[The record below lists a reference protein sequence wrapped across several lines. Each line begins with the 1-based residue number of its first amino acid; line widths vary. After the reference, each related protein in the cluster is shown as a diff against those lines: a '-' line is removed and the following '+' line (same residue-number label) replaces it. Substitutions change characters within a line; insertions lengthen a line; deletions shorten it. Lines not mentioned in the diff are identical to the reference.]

1 MSKTIKSKTVN
12 WILTVLADSL
22 SFWGVFSFCIMLYN
36 TGLFGYARSVFDVS
50 LIEVFLAYLLFIYV
64 LYNNG
69 AYRKKRDFAGI
80 RRLKGVIKGVLQAVV
95 IYIVLAYTVKYQIPR
110 IISVTFILTIPVVV
124 IFSRILV
131 QLIEAKLFH
140 HLNQEN
146 VLVYGAGKVGRA
158 FVSAV
163 DKLISAPLNIVG
175 FVDDRV
181 PAGEFSGNPIPIL
194 GGLEDVESIIHQYEI
209 DHIIVAI
216 REPKPEI
223 NFSLKDITD
232 RHHIAM
238 SFHPTQK
245 LFEKN
250 PYKLQDIAGL
260 PLLSTTRQIIDSTP
274 FYDLFKRVFDFFTA
288 LVGFIIALPLW
299 IVISVCIKLDD
310 WGPVLF
316 KQSRIGLNGKPFNIY
331 KFRTMKPDTEKYA
344 HCPTDRNDIRLTTI
358 GRLLRKLSLDEIP
371 QLINVLKGEM
381 SLVGPRPEMPFIVD
395 TYELYER
402 KRLSVIP
409 GITGLWQVSPA
420 RNAEIHDNPEYD
432 LLYIEHRDL
441 SLDVLILILTI
452 VFVFRS
458 FTH

>member
-1 MSKTIKSKTVN
+1 MSKAIKSKTVN
-12 WILTVLADSL
+12 WILTIFADSL
-22 SFWGVFSFCIMLYN
+22 SFWGVFSFCIVLYN
-36 TGLFGYARSVFDVS
+36 TGLFGYARSVFDVT
-50 LIEVFLAYLLFIYV
+50 LMEVFLAYLLFIYV

-80 RRLKGVIKGVLQAVV
+80 RRLKSVIKGILQVVV

-140 HLNQEN
+140 LLNQEN

-163 DKLISAPLNIVG
+163 EKLTSAPLNIVG

-181 PAGEFSGNPIPIL
+181 PAGKFSGNPKPIL
-194 GGLEDVESIIHQYEI
+194 GGLDDVESIIHQYGI

-216 REPKPEI
+216 KEPKPEI
-223 NFSLKDITD
+223 NLSLKDITD

-250 PYKLQDIAGL
+250 PYKLKDISGL
-260 PLLSTTRQIIDSTP
+260 PLLSTMQQTIDQKP
-274 FYDLFKRVFDFFTA
+274 FYDLLKRIFDFFTA
-288 LVGFIIALPLW
+288 LAGFIIVLPLW
-299 IVISVCIKLDD
+299 LLIGICIKINDK
-310 WGPVLF
+310 GPVLF
-316 KQSRIGLNGKPFNIY
+316 KQTRIGLNGKPFNIY
-331 KFRTMKPDTEKYA
+331 KFRTMKADAEKYA
-344 HCPTDRNDIRLTTI
+344 HCPTDRNDARVTTI

-395 TYELYER
+395 TYESYEK

-441 SLDVLILILTI
+441 SLDILILILTI

>member
-1 MSKTIKSKTVN
+1 MSKTIKSKTIN
-12 WILTVLADSL
+12 WILTIIADSL
-22 SFWGVFSFCIMLYN
+22 SFWGVFFFCIMLYN
-36 TGLFGYARSVFDVS
+36 TGLFGLARSVFDVT
-50 LIEVFLAYLLFIYV
+50 LLEVFLAYLLFIYV

-80 RRLKGVIKGVLQAVV
+80 QRLKSVIKGVLQAVV
-95 IYIVLAYTVKYQIPR
+95 IYIVLAYTIKYQIPR
-110 IISVTFILTIPVVV
+110 IISVTFIITIPIVV

-158 FVSAV
+158 FVAAV
-163 DKLISAPLNIVG
+163 DKLTSAPLNIVG

-181 PAGEFSGNPIPIL
+181 PAGDSVGNPKPIL
-194 GGLEDVESIIHQYEI
+194 GGLSEVESIIHEHNI

-216 REPKPEI
+216 KEPKKEI
-223 NFSLKDITD
+223 NLSLKEITE

-245 LFEKN
+245 LFEN
-250 PYKLQDIAGL
+250 DPYKLKDIAGL
-260 PLLSTTRQIIDSTP
+260 PLLSTTQQQIDSKP
-274 FYDLFKRVFDFFTA
+274 FYDLFKRMIDFSIAFIGISITFPLWLIIGLVIKINSSGPIFFT
-288 LVGFIIALPLW
+288 
-299 IVISVCIKLDD
+299 
-310 WGPVLF
+310 
-316 KQSRIGLNGKPFNIY
+316 QSRIGLNGKPFKIF
-331 KFRTMKPDTEKYA
+331 KFRTMKTDSNRYA
-344 HCPTDRNDIRLTTI
+344 PCPTDKDDIRVTSF
-358 GRLLRKLSLDEIP
+358 GRWLRKLSLDEIP
-371 QLINVLKGEM
+371 QLINVLRGEM

-395 TYELYER
+395 TYESYEK

-441 SLDVLILILTI
+441 SLDILILILTI

>member
-1 MSKTIKSKTVN
+1 MSKAIKSKTVN

-260 PLLSTTRQIIDSTP
+260 PLLSTTRQIIDSKP

-299 IVISVCIKLDD
+299 IVISVCIKLND

-381 SLVGPRPEMPFIVD
+381 SLVGPRPEMAFIVD

>member
-1 MSKTIKSKTVN
+1 MSKAIKSKTVN

-36 TGLFGYARSVFDVS
+36 TGLFGYSRSVFDVS

-163 DKLISAPLNIVG
+163 EKLTSAPLNIVG

-181 PAGEFSGNPIPIL
+181 PAGKFSGSPKPIL

-216 REPKPEI
+216 KEPKSEI
-223 NFSLKDITD
+223 NLSLKDITD
-232 RHHIAM
+232 RHHIAL

-260 PLLSTTRQIIDSTP
+260 PLLSTTRQTIDSKP

-288 LVGFIIALPLW
+288 LAAFILVLPLW
-299 IVISVCIKLDD
+299 IVISACIKLND

-316 KQSRIGLNGKPFNIY
+316 KQTRIGLNGKPFNIY
-331 KFRTMKPDTEKYA
+331 KFRTMKPDAEKYA
-344 HCPTDRNDIRLTTI
+344 RCPTDRNDSRVTTI

>member
-1 MSKTIKSKTVN
+1 MSKIIKSKTVN

-50 LIEVFLAYLLFIYV
+50 IIEVFLAYLLFIYV

-80 RRLKGVIKGVLQAVV
+80 QRLKSVIKGVLQAVV
-95 IYIVLAYTVKYQIPR
+95 IYIVLAYTIKYQIPR
-110 IISVTFILTIPVVV
+110 IISVTFIFTIPITV

-146 VLVYGAGKVGRA
+146 VLVYGAGIVGKA

-163 DKLISAPLNIVG
+163 EKLSTAPLNVVG

-194 GGLEDVESIIHQYEI
+194 GGLEDVESIIQKYKI

-216 REPKPEI
+216 KEPKAEI
-223 NFSLKDITD
+223 NLSLKDISN
-232 RHHIAM
+232 RHHLAM

-245 LFEKN
+245 LFESD
-250 PYKLQDIAGL
+250 PYKLKDVAGL
-260 PLLSTTRQIIDSTP
+260 PLLSTTQQKIDPKP
-274 FYDLFKRVFDFFTA
+274 FYDLFKRIIDFSIA
-288 LVGFIIALPLW
+288 FIGISITLPLW
-299 IVISVCIKLDD
+299 LFIGLIIKINSS
-310 WGPVLF
+310 GPVF
-316 KQSRIGLNGKPFNIY
+316 FTQSRIGLNGKPFKIF
-331 KFRTMKPDTEKYA
+331 KFRTMKTDSKKYA
-344 HCPTDRNDIRLTTI
+344 HCPTDKDDIRITSF
-358 GRLLRKLSLDEIP
+358 GHWLRKLSLDEIP
-371 QLINVLKGEM
+371 QLINVLRGEM

-395 TYELYER
+395 TYESYEK
-402 KRLSVIP
+402 KRLSVMP

-441 SLDVLILILTI
+441 SLDILILILTI

>member
-1 MSKTIKSKTVN
+1 MSKAIKSKTVN

-22 SFWGVFSFCIMLYN
+22 AFWGVFSFCIMLYN
-36 TGLFGYARSVFDVS
+36 TGLFGYTRSVFDVS

-163 DKLISAPLNIVG
+163 GKLTSAPLNIVG

-181 PAGEFSGNPIPIL
+181 PAGEFSGNPKPIL

-260 PLLSTTRQIIDSTP
+260 PLLSTTRQIIDSKP

>member
-1 MSKTIKSKTVN
+1 MSKSIKSKTVN
-12 WILTVLADSL
+12 WILTILADSL
-22 SFWGVFSFCIMLYN
+22 SFWGAFFISMMFYN
-36 TGLFGYARSVFDVS
+36 TGFFGYTRSIFDVS
-50 LIEVFLAYLLFIYV
+50 LMEVFLAYLLFIYV

-95 IYIVLAYTVKYQIPR
+95 IYIVLAYTIKYQIPR
-110 IISVTFILTIPVVV
+110 IISITFILTIPLVV
-124 IFSRILV
+124 IFSRIFV

-146 VLVYGAGKVGRA
+146 ALVYGAGKVGKA
-158 FVSAV
+158 FVAAV
-163 DKLISAPLNIVG
+163 SKLSNAPLNIVG
-175 FVDDRV
+175 FVDDRILSGER
-181 PAGEFSGNPIPIL
+181 AGHLLPIF
-194 GGLEDVESIIHQYEI
+194 GGLDEVEAIIHQHQI

-216 REPKPEI
+216 REPSPTI
-223 NFSLKDITD
+223 NLALKEITD

-245 LFEKN
+245 LFENN
-250 PYKLQDIAGL
+250 PYKLKDIAGL
-260 PLLSTTRQIIDSTP
+260 PLLSTTRLMIDPKP
-274 FYDLFKRVFDFFTA
+274 FYNLFKRVFDFFTSLIGLL
-288 LVGFIIALPLW
+288 LVSPLW
-299 IVISVCIKLDD
+299 VIISLAIKLKDA
-310 WGPVLF
+310 GPVLF
-316 KQSRIGLNGKPFNIY
+316 KQTRIGLNGEPFNIY
-331 KFRTMKPDTEKYA
+331 KFRTMKVDSDKYA
-344 HCPTDRNDIRLTTI
+344 HCPTDALDPRITKI
-358 GRLLRKLSLDEIP
+358 GRWLRKLSLDEIP
-371 QLINVLKGEM
+371 QLINVLRGEM

-441 SLDVLILILTI
+441 SLDILILILTI

-458 FTH
+458 ITH

>member
-1 MSKTIKSKTVN
+1 MSKTIKSKTIN
-12 WILTVLADSL
+12 WILTILADSL
-22 SFWGVFSFCIMLYN
+22 SFWGVFFFCIMLYN
-36 TGLFGYARSVFDVS
+36 TGLFGLARSVFDVT
-50 LIEVFLAYLLFIYV
+50 LLEVFLAYLLFIYV

-80 RRLKGVIKGVLQAVV
+80 QRLKSVIKGVLQAVV
-95 IYIVLAYTVKYQIPR
+95 IYIVLAYTIKYQIPR
-110 IISVTFILTIPVVV
+110 IISVTFIITIPIVV

-158 FVSAV
+158 FVAAV
-163 DKLISAPLNIVG
+163 DKLTSAPLNIVG

-181 PAGEFSGNPIPIL
+181 PAGDPVGNPKPIL
-194 GGLEDVESIIHQYEI
+194 GGLSEVGSIIHEHNI

-216 REPKPEI
+216 KEPKKEI
-223 NFSLKDITD
+223 NLSLKDITE

-245 LFEKN
+245 LFEN
-250 PYKLQDIAGL
+250 DPYKLKDIAGL
-260 PLLSTTRQIIDSTP
+260 PLLSTTQQQIDSKP
-274 FYDLFKRVFDFFTA
+274 FYDLFKRMIDFSIAFIGISITLPLRLIIGLVIKINSNGPIFFT
-288 LVGFIIALPLW
+288 
-299 IVISVCIKLDD
+299 
-310 WGPVLF
+310 
-316 KQSRIGLNGKPFNIY
+316 QSRIGLNGKPFKIF
-331 KFRTMKPDTEKYA
+331 KFRTMKTDSKRYA
-344 HCPTDRNDIRLTTI
+344 PCPTDKDDIRITSF
-358 GRLLRKLSLDEIP
+358 GRWLRKLSLDEIP
-371 QLINVLKGEM
+371 QLINVLRGEM

-395 TYELYER
+395 TYESYEK

-441 SLDVLILILTI
+441 SLDILILILTI

>member
-1 MSKTIKSKTVN
+1 MSKIKKSKTIN
-12 WILTVLADSL
+12 WIFTILADSL
-22 SFWGVFSFCIMLYN
+22 SFWSVFLFCIMLYN
-36 TGLFGYARSVFDVS
+36 TGVFGYARTIFDVS

-80 RRLKGVIKGVLQAVV
+80 QRLKSVIKGVLQAVV
-95 IYIVLAYTVKYQIPR
+95 IYIVLAYTIKYQIPR
-110 IISVTFILTIPVVV
+110 IISVTFIITIPVIV
-124 IFSRILV
+124 ILLRILV
-131 QLIEAKLFH
+131 QLIESKLFH

-146 VLVYGAGKVGRA
+146 VLVYGAGTVGTA

-163 DKLISAPLNIVG
+163 EKLTTASLNIVG

-181 PAGEFSGNPIPIL
+181 PVGEFAENKIPIL
-194 GGLEDVESIIHQYEI
+194 GGLKDVETIIQKYKI

-216 REPKPEI
+216 KEPKLEI
-223 NFSLKDITD
+223 NLSLEDISN

-245 LFEKN
+245 LFESN
-250 PYKLQDIAGL
+250 PYRLKDIAGL
-260 PLLSTTRQIIDSTP
+260 PLLSTTQQKIDSKP
-274 FYDLFKRVFDFFTA
+274 FYNLFKRIIDFSISVIGISITF
-288 LVGFIIALPLW
+288 PLW
-299 IVISVCIKLDD
+299 IFIGLIIKINSS
-310 WGPVLF
+310 GPIF
-316 KQSRIGLNGKPFNIY
+316 FTQSRIGLNGKPFKIF
-331 KFRTMKPDTEKYA
+331 KFRTMKSDSKKYA
-344 HCPTDRNDIRLTTI
+344 HCPTNKHDNRITSF
-358 GRLLRKLSLDEIP
+358 GRWLRKLSLDEIP

-395 TYELYER
+395 TYESYEK

-432 LLYIEHRDL
+432 LLYIEHRDI
-441 SLDVLILILTI
+441 SLDILILILTI
-452 VFVFRS
+452 VFVFRT

>member
-1 MSKTIKSKTVN
+1 MSKTIKSKTIN
-12 WILTVLADSL
+12 WILTILADSL
-22 SFWGVFSFCIMLYN
+22 SFWSVFFFCIMLYN
-36 TGLFGYARSVFDVS
+36 TGLFGFARSVFDVT
-50 LIEVFLAYLLFIYV
+50 LLEVFLAYLLFIYV

-80 RRLKGVIKGVLQAVV
+80 QRLKSVIKGVLQAVV
-95 IYIVLAYTVKYQIPR
+95 IYIVLAYTIKYQIPR
-110 IISVTFILTIPVVV
+110 IISVTFIITIPIVV

-158 FVSAV
+158 FVEAV
-163 DKLISAPLNIVG
+163 DKLTSAPLNIIG

-181 PAGEFSGNPIPIL
+181 PPGDSVGNPKPIL
-194 GGLEDVESIIHQYEI
+194 GGLSEVESIIHKHNI

-216 REPKPEI
+216 KEPKKEI
-223 NFSLKDITD
+223 NLSLKNITE

-245 LFEKN
+245 LFEN
-250 PYKLQDIAGL
+250 DPYKLKDIAGL
-260 PLLSTTRQIIDSTP
+260 PLLSTTQQQIDSKP
-274 FYDLFKRVFDFFTA
+274 FYDLFKRMIDFSIA
-288 LVGFIIALPLW
+288 FIGISITFPLW
-299 IVISVCIKLDD
+299 LIIGLVIKINSS
-310 WGPVLF
+310 GPIF
-316 KQSRIGLNGKPFNIY
+316 FAQSRIGLNGKPFKIF
-331 KFRTMKPDTEKYA
+331 KFRTMKTDSKKYA
-344 HCPTDRNDIRLTTI
+344 PCPTDKDDIRITSF
-358 GRLLRKLSLDEIP
+358 GRWLRKMSLDEIP
-371 QLINVLKGEM
+371 QLINVLRGEM

-395 TYELYER
+395 TYESYEK
-402 KRLSVIP
+402 KRLSVMP

-441 SLDVLILILTI
+441 SLDILILILTI

>member
-1 MSKTIKSKTVN
+1 MSKAIKSKTVN

-36 TGLFGYARSVFDVS
+36 TGLFGYTRSVFDVS

-216 REPKPEI
+216 KEPKPEI
-223 NFSLKDITD
+223 NLSLKDITD
-232 RHHIAM
+232 RHHIAL

-260 PLLSTTRQIIDSTP
+260 PLLSTTRQIIDSKP

-381 SLVGPRPEMPFIVD
+381 SLVGPRPEMAFIVD

>member
-1 MSKTIKSKTVN
+1 
-12 WILTVLADSL
+12 
-22 SFWGVFSFCIMLYN
+22 
-36 TGLFGYARSVFDVS
+36 
-50 LIEVFLAYLLFIYV
+50 
-64 LYNNG
+64 
-69 AYRKKRDFAGI
+69 
-80 RRLKGVIKGVLQAVV
+80 VIKVILQVVV

-163 DKLISAPLNIVG
+163 EKLTSAPLNIVG

-194 GGLEDVESIIHQYEI
+194 GGLGDVESIIHHYGI

-216 REPKPEI
+216 KEPKPEI
-223 NFSLKDITD
+223 NLSLKNITD

-250 PYKLQDIAGL
+250 PYKLKDIAGL
-260 PLLSTTRQIIDSTP
+260 PLLTTIRESIDQKP
-274 FYDLFKRVFDFFTA
+274 FYDLFKRIFDFSTA
-288 LVGFIIALPLW
+288 LIGFVVSLPFWFL
-299 IVISVCIKLDD
+299 IGLCIKISDG
-310 WGPVLF
+310 GPILF
-316 KQSRIGLNGKPFNIY
+316 KQTRVGLNGKPFKIY
-331 KFRTMKPDTEKYA
+331 KFRTMRTDAEKYA
-344 HCPTDRNDIRLTTI
+344 NCPTDKNDPRVTKI
-358 GRLLRKLSLDEIP
+358 GRWLRKLSLDEIP
-371 QLINVLKGEM
+371 QLINVIKGDM

-395 TYELYER
+395 TYESYEK

-420 RNAEIHDNPEYD
+420 RNTEIHDNPEYD
-432 LLYIEHRDL
+432 LLYIEHRDV
-441 SLDVLILILTI
+441 SLDILILILTI

>member
-1 MSKTIKSKTVN
+1 MSKTIKSKTIN
-12 WILTVLADSL
+12 WILTILADSL
-22 SFWGVFSFCIMLYN
+22 SFWGVFFFCIMLYN
-36 TGLFGYARSVFDVS
+36 TGLFGLARSVFDVT
-50 LIEVFLAYLLFIYV
+50 LLEVFLAYLLFIYV

-80 RRLKGVIKGVLQAVV
+80 QRLKSVITGVLHAVV
-95 IYIVLAYTVKYQIPR
+95 IYIVLAYTIKYQIPR
-110 IISVTFILTIPVVV
+110 IISVTFIITIPIVV
-124 IFSRILV
+124 IFSRILI

-146 VLVYGAGKVGRA
+146 VLVYGAGKVGKA
-158 FVSAV
+158 FVAAV
-163 DKLISAPLNIVG
+163 DKLTSAPLNIIG

-181 PAGEFSGNPIPIL
+181 PAGHSVGNPNPIL
-194 GGLEDVESIIHQYEI
+194 GGLSEVESIIHEHNI

-216 REPKPEI
+216 KEPKTEI
-223 NFSLKDITD
+223 NMSLKDLTE

-245 LFEKN
+245 LFEN
-250 PYKLQDIAGL
+250 DPYKLKDIAGL
-260 PLLSTTRQIIDSTP
+260 PLLSTTQQQIDSKP
-274 FYDLFKRVFDFFTA
+274 FYDLFKRLIDFSIAFIGISITFPIWLIIGLVIKVNSSGPIFFT
-288 LVGFIIALPLW
+288 
-299 IVISVCIKLDD
+299 
-310 WGPVLF
+310 
-316 KQSRIGLNGKPFNIY
+316 QSRIGLNGKPFKIF
-331 KFRTMKPDTEKYA
+331 KFRTMKTDSKRYA
-344 HCPTDRNDIRLTTI
+344 PCPTDKDDIRITSF
-358 GRLLRKLSLDEIP
+358 GRWLRKLSLDENP
-371 QLINVLKGEM
+371 QLINVLRGEM

-395 TYELYER
+395 TYESYEK
-402 KRLSVIP
+402 KRLSVMP

-441 SLDVLILILTI
+441 SLDILILILTI

>member
-1 MSKTIKSKTVN
+1 MSKAIKSKTVN

-163 DKLISAPLNIVG
+163 GKLTSAPLNIVG

-181 PAGEFSGNPIPIL
+181 PAGEFSGNPKPIL

-216 REPKPEI
+216 KEPKSEI
-223 NFSLKDITD
+223 NLSLKDITD
-232 RHHIAM
+232 RHHIAL

-260 PLLSTTRQIIDSTP
+260 PLLSTTRQTIDSKP

-288 LVGFIIALPLW
+288 LAAFILVLPLW
-299 IVISVCIKLDD
+299 IVISACIKLND

-316 KQSRIGLNGKPFNIY
+316 KQTRIGLNGKPFNIY
-331 KFRTMKPDTEKYA
+331 KFRTMKPDAEKYA
-344 HCPTDRNDIRLTTI
+344 RCPTDRNDSRVTTI

>member
-1 MSKTIKSKTVN
+1 M
-12 WILTVLADSL
+12 
-22 SFWGVFSFCIMLYN
+22 
-36 TGLFGYARSVFDVS
+36 
-50 LIEVFLAYLLFIYV
+50 LFIYV

-80 RRLKGVIKGVLQAVV
+80 QRLKSVIKGVLQTVV
-95 IYIVLAYTVKYQIPR
+95 IYIVLAYTIKYQIPR
-110 IISVTFILTIPVVV
+110 IISVTFIITIPIVV

-158 FVSAV
+158 FVAAV
-163 DKLISAPLNIVG
+163 DKLTSAPLNIVG
-175 FVDDRV
+175 FVDDRIPTGDSV
-181 PAGEFSGNPIPIL
+181 GNPKPIL
-194 GGLEDVESIIHQYEI
+194 GGLSEVESIIHEHNI

-216 REPKPEI
+216 KEPKKEI
-223 NFSLKDITD
+223 NLSLKDITE

-245 LFEKN
+245 LFEN
-250 PYKLQDIAGL
+250 DPYKLKDIAGL
-260 PLLSTTRQIIDSTP
+260 PLLSTPQQQIDSKP
-274 FYDLFKRVFDFFTA
+274 FYDLFKRIIDFSIAFIGISITFPLWLIIGLVIKINSSGPIFFT
-288 LVGFIIALPLW
+288 
-299 IVISVCIKLDD
+299 
-310 WGPVLF
+310 
-316 KQSRIGLNGKPFNIY
+316 QSRIGLNGKPFKIF
-331 KFRTMKPDTEKYA
+331 KFRTMKTDSNRYA
-344 HCPTDRNDIRLTTI
+344 PCPTDKDDIRITSF
-358 GRLLRKLSLDEIP
+358 GRWLRKLSLDEIP
-371 QLINVLKGEM
+371 QLINVLRGEM

-395 TYELYER
+395 TYESYEK
-402 KRLSVIP
+402 KRLSVMP

-441 SLDVLILILTI
+441 SLDILILILTI

>member
-1 MSKTIKSKTVN
+1 MSKTIKSKTIN
-12 WILTVLADSL
+12 WILTILADSL
-22 SFWGVFSFCIMLYN
+22 SFWGVFFFCIMLYN
-36 TGLFGYARSVFDVS
+36 TGLFGLARSVFDVT
-50 LIEVFLAYLLFIYV
+50 LFEVFLAYLLFIYV

-80 RRLKGVIKGVLQAVV
+80 QRLKSVIKGVLQAVV
-95 IYIVLAYTVKYQIPR
+95 IYIVLAYTIKYQIPR
-110 IISVTFILTIPVVV
+110 IISVTFIITIPIVV

-158 FVSAV
+158 FVAAV
-163 DKLISAPLNIVG
+163 DKLTSAPLNIVG

-181 PAGEFSGNPIPIL
+181 PAGDSVGNPKPIL
-194 GGLEDVESIIHQYEI
+194 GGLSEVELIIHEHNI

-216 REPKPEI
+216 KEPKKEI
-223 NFSLKDITD
+223 NLSLKDITE

-245 LFEKN
+245 LFEN
-250 PYKLQDIAGL
+250 DPYKLKDIAGL
-260 PLLSTTRQIIDSTP
+260 PLLSTTQQQIDSRP
-274 FYDLFKRVFDFFTA
+274 FYDLFKRMIDFSIA
-288 LVGFIIALPLW
+288 FIGISITLPLW
-299 IVISVCIKLDD
+299 LIIGLVIKINSS
-310 WGPVLF
+310 GPIF
-316 KQSRIGLNGKPFNIY
+316 FTQSRIGLNGKPFKIF
-331 KFRTMKPDTEKYA
+331 KFRTMKTDSNRYA
-344 HCPTDRNDIRLTTI
+344 PCPTDKDDIRITSF
-358 GRLLRKLSLDEIP
+358 GRWLRKLSLDEIP
-371 QLINVLKGEM
+371 QLINVLRGEM
-381 SLVGPRPEMPFIVD
+381 SLVGPRPEMPFIVN
-395 TYELYER
+395 TYESYEK
-402 KRLSVIP
+402 KRLSVMP

-441 SLDVLILILTI
+441 SLDILILILTI

>member
-1 MSKTIKSKTVN
+1 MSKTIKSKTIN
-12 WILTVLADSL
+12 WILTILADSL
-22 SFWGVFSFCIMLYN
+22 SFWGVFFFCIMLYN
-36 TGLFGYARSVFDVS
+36 TGLFGLARSVFDVT
-50 LIEVFLAYLLFIYV
+50 LFEVFLAYLLFIYV

-80 RRLKGVIKGVLQAVV
+80 QRLKSVIKGVLQAVV
-95 IYIVLAYTVKYQIPR
+95 IYIVLAYTIKYQIPR
-110 IISVTFILTIPVVV
+110 IISVTFIITIPIIV

-131 QLIEAKLFH
+131 QFIEAKLFH

-158 FVSAV
+158 FVAAV
-163 DKLISAPLNIVG
+163 DKLTSAPLNIVG

-181 PAGEFSGNPIPIL
+181 PAGDSVGNPKPIL
-194 GGLEDVESIIHQYEI
+194 GGLSEVESIIHEYNI

-216 REPKPEI
+216 KEPKKEI
-223 NFSLKDITD
+223 NLSLKDLTE

-245 LFEKN
+245 LFEN
-250 PYKLQDIAGL
+250 DPYKLKDIAGL
-260 PLLSTTRQIIDSTP
+260 PLLSTTQQQIDSKP
-274 FYDLFKRVFDFFTA
+274 FYDLFKRIIDFSIAFIGISITFPLWLIIGLVIKINSSGPIFFT
-288 LVGFIIALPLW
+288 
-299 IVISVCIKLDD
+299 
-310 WGPVLF
+310 
-316 KQSRIGLNGKPFNIY
+316 QSRIGLNGKPFKIF
-331 KFRTMKPDTEKYA
+331 KFRTMKTDSKRYA
-344 HCPTDRNDIRLTTI
+344 PCPTDKDDIRITSF
-358 GRLLRKLSLDEIP
+358 GRWLRKLSLDEIP
-371 QLINVLKGEM
+371 QLINVLRGEM

-395 TYELYER
+395 TYESYEK
-402 KRLSVIP
+402 KRLSVMP

-441 SLDVLILILTI
+441 SLDILILILTV

>member
-1 MSKTIKSKTVN
+1 MSKTKKSKTVN
-12 WILTVLADSL
+12 WILTFLADSL
-22 SFWGVFSFCIMLYN
+22 SFWSVFSFCIMLYN
-36 TGLFGYARSVFDVS
+36 TGLFGIARSVFDVT
-50 LIEVFLAYLLFIYV
+50 LLEVFLAYLLFVYV

-80 RRLKGVIKGVLQAVV
+80 QRLKSVIKGVLQAVV
-95 IYIVLAYTVKYQIPR
+95 IYIVLAYTIKYQIPR
-110 IISVTFILTIPVVV
+110 IISVTFIFTIPIIV

-146 VLVYGAGKVGRA
+146 VLVYGAGTVGKA

-163 DKLISAPLNIVG
+163 EKLSTAPLNIVG

-194 GGLEDVESIIHQYEI
+194 GGLEDVESIIQKYKI

-216 REPKPEI
+216 KEPKAEI
-223 NFSLKDITD
+223 NLSLKDISN
-232 RHHIAM
+232 RHHVAM

-245 LFEKN
+245 LFENN
-250 PYKLQDIAGL
+250 PYKLKDIAGL
-260 PLLSTTRQIIDSTP
+260 PLLSATRLTLDPKP
-274 FYDLFKRVFDFFTA
+274 FYDLFKRVFDFFTSLIGLL
-288 LVGFIIALPLW
+288 LVSPLW
-299 IVISVCIKLDD
+299 VIISLAIKLKDA
-310 WGPVLF
+310 GPVLF
-316 KQSRIGLNGKPFNIY
+316 KQTRIGLNGEPFNIY
-331 KFRTMKPDTEKYA
+331 KFRTMKVDSDKYA
-344 HCPTDRNDIRLTTI
+344 HCPTDALDPRITKI
-358 GRLLRKLSLDEIP
+358 GRWLRKLSLDEIP
-371 QLINVLKGEM
+371 QLINVLRGEM

-441 SLDVLILILTI
+441 SLDILILILTI

-458 FTH
+458 ITH

>member
-1 MSKTIKSKTVN
+1 MSKTKKSKTVN
-12 WILTVLADSL
+12 WILTILADSL
-22 SFWGVFSFCIMLYN
+22 SFWSVFFFCIMLYN
-36 TGLFGYARSVFDVS
+36 TGLFGFARSVFDVT
-50 LIEVFLAYLLFIYV
+50 LLEVFLAYLLFIYV

-80 RRLKGVIKGVLQAVV
+80 QRLKSVIKGVLQTVV
-95 IYIVLAYTVKYQIPR
+95 IYIVLAYTIKYQIPR
-110 IISVTFILTIPVVV
+110 IISVTFIITIPIVV

-158 FVSAV
+158 FVEAV
-163 DKLISAPLNIVG
+163 DKLTSAPLNIVG
-175 FVDDRV
+175 FVDDRIPTGDSV
-181 PAGEFSGNPIPIL
+181 GNPKPIL
-194 GGLEDVESIIHQYEI
+194 GGLSEVESIIHKHNI

-216 REPKPEI
+216 KEPKKEI
-223 NFSLKDITD
+223 NFSLKNITE

-245 LFEKN
+245 LFEN
-250 PYKLQDIAGL
+250 DPYKLKDIAGL
-260 PLLSTTRQIIDSTP
+260 PLLSTPQQQIDSKP
-274 FYDLFKRVFDFFTA
+274 FYDLFKRIIDFSIA
-288 LVGFIIALPLW
+288 FIGISITFPLW
-299 IVISVCIKLDD
+299 LIIGLVIKINSS
-310 WGPVLF
+310 GPIF
-316 KQSRIGLNGKPFNIY
+316 FAQSRIGFNGKPFKIF
-331 KFRTMKPDTEKYA
+331 KFRTMKTDSKKYA
-344 HCPTDRNDIRLTTI
+344 HCPTDKDDIRITSF
-358 GRLLRKLSLDEIP
+358 GRWLRKMSLDEIP
-371 QLINVLKGEM
+371 QLINVLRGEM

-395 TYELYER
+395 TYESYEK
-402 KRLSVIP
+402 KRLSVMP

-441 SLDVLILILTI
+441 SLDILILILTI

>member
-1 MSKTIKSKTVN
+1 MSKTIKSKTIN
-12 WILTVLADSL
+12 WILTILADSL
-22 SFWGVFSFCIMLYN
+22 SFWSVFFFCIMLYN
-36 TGLFGYARSVFDVS
+36 TGLFGFARSVFDVT
-50 LIEVFLAYLLFIYV
+50 LLEVFLAYLLFIYV

-80 RRLKGVIKGVLQAVV
+80 QRLKSVIKGVLQAVV
-95 IYIVLAYTVKYQIPR
+95 IYIVLAYTIKYQIPR
-110 IISVTFILTIPVVV
+110 IISVTFIITIPIVV

-131 QLIEAKLFH
+131 QLIEAQLFH

-146 VLVYGAGKVGRA
+146 VLVYGAGKVGKA
-158 FVSAV
+158 FVAAV
-163 DKLISAPLNIVG
+163 DKLTSAPLNIVG

-181 PAGEFSGNPIPIL
+181 PTGDSVGNPKPIL
-194 GGLEDVESIIHQYEI
+194 GGLSEVESIIHKHNI

-216 REPKPEI
+216 KEPKKEI
-223 NFSLKDITD
+223 NLSLKNITE

-245 LFEKN
+245 LFEN
-250 PYKLQDIAGL
+250 DPYKLKDIAGL
-260 PLLSTTRQIIDSTP
+260 PLLSTTQQQIDSRP
-274 FYDLFKRVFDFFTA
+274 FYDLFKRMIDFSIA
-288 LVGFIIALPLW
+288 FIGISITFPLW
-299 IVISVCIKLDD
+299 LIIGLVIKINSS
-310 WGPVLF
+310 GPIF
-316 KQSRIGLNGKPFNIY
+316 FAQSRIGLNGKPFKIF
-331 KFRTMKPDTEKYA
+331 KFRTMKTDSNRYA
-344 HCPTDRNDIRLTTI
+344 PCPTDKDDIRITSF
-358 GRLLRKLSLDEIP
+358 GRWLRKMSLDEIP
-371 QLINVLKGEM
+371 QLINVLRGEM

-395 TYELYER
+395 TYESYEK
-402 KRLSVIP
+402 KRLSVMP

-441 SLDVLILILTI
+441 SLDILILILTI

>member
-1 MSKTIKSKTVN
+1 MSRAIKSKTVN
-12 WILTVLADSL
+12 WILTVLADSFA
-22 SFWGVFSFCIMLYN
+22 FWSVFSFSVILYN
-36 TGLFGYARSVFDVS
+36 TGLFGFARSVFDVTNTE
-50 LIEVFLAYLLFIYV
+50 IFLAYLLFLYV

-80 RRLKGVIKGVLQAVV
+80 RRLKGVIKGVLQVVV

-110 IISVTFILTIPVVV
+110 IISVTFSLTIPVIVV
-124 IFSRILV
+124 FSRIMI
-131 QLIEAKLFH
+131 QTIEAKVFH

-146 VLVYGAGKVGRA
+146 VLVYGAGSVGKA

-163 DKLISAPLNIVG
+163 GKLSNAPLNIIG

-181 PAGEFSGNPIPIL
+181 PAGEFKGNPRPVL
-194 GGLEDVESIIHQYEI
+194 GGLEDVESIILNHQI

-216 REPKPEI
+216 KEPSPTI
-223 NFSLKDITD
+223 NLALKEITD

-245 LFEKN
+245 LFENN
-250 PYKLQDIAGL
+250 PYKLKDIAGL
-260 PLLSTTRQIIDSTP
+260 PLLSTTRIQLDPKP
-274 FYDLFKRVFDFFTA
+274 FYNLFKRLFDLSTT
-288 LVGFIIALPLW
+288 LIGLIFITPVWLLLSLA
-299 IVISVCIKLDD
+299 IKLNDR
-310 WGPVLF
+310 GPVLF
-316 KQSRIGLNGKPFNIY
+316 KQTRIGLDGNPFQIY
-331 KFRTMKPDTEKYA
+331 KFRTMKVDADKYA
-344 HCPTDRNDIRLTTI
+344 HCPTDANDPRVTKI
-358 GRLLRKLSLDEIP
+358 GRWLRKLSLDEIP
-371 QLINVLKGEM
+371 QLINVLRGEM

-395 TYELYER
+395 TYESYER
-402 KRLSVIP
+402 KRLSVLP

-432 LLYIEHRDL
+432 LLYIEHRDF
-441 SLDVLILILTI
+441 SLDLLILILTL

>member
-1 MSKTIKSKTVN
+1 MSKTKKSKTVN
-12 WILTVLADSL
+12 WILTILADSL
-22 SFWGVFSFCIMLYN
+22 SFWSVFFFCIMLYN
-36 TGLFGYARSVFDVS
+36 TGLFGFARSVFDVT
-50 LIEVFLAYLLFIYV
+50 LLEVFLAYLLFIYV

-80 RRLKGVIKGVLQAVV
+80 QRLKSVIKGVLQTVV

-110 IISVTFILTIPVVV
+110 IISVTFIITIPIVVV
-124 IFSRILV
+124 FSRILV

-158 FVSAV
+158 FVEAV
-163 DKLISAPLNIVG
+163 DKLTSAPLNIVG

-181 PAGEFSGNPIPIL
+181 PTGDSVGNPKPIL
-194 GGLEDVESIIHQYEI
+194 GGLSEVESIIHKHNI

-216 REPKPEI
+216 KEPKKEI
-223 NFSLKDITD
+223 NLSLKNITE
-232 RHHIAM
+232 RHQIAM

-245 LFEKN
+245 LFEN
-250 PYKLQDIAGL
+250 DPYKLKDIAGL
-260 PLLSTTRQIIDSTP
+260 PLLSTPQQQIDSKP
-274 FYDLFKRVFDFFTA
+274 FYDLFKRIIDFSIA
-288 LVGFIIALPLW
+288 FIGISITFPLW
-299 IVISVCIKLDD
+299 LIIGLVIKINSS
-310 WGPVLF
+310 GPIF
-316 KQSRIGLNGKPFNIY
+316 FAQSRIGFNGKPFKIF
-331 KFRTMKPDTEKYA
+331 KFRTMKTDSKKYA
-344 HCPTDRNDIRLTTI
+344 PCPTDKDDIRITSF
-358 GRLLRKLSLDEIP
+358 GRWLRKMSLDEIP
-371 QLINVLKGEM
+371 QLINVLRGEM

-395 TYELYER
+395 TYESYEK
-402 KRLSVIP
+402 KRLSVMP

-441 SLDVLILILTI
+441 SLHILILILTI

>member
-1 MSKTIKSKTVN
+1 MSKAIKSKTVN
-12 WILTVLADSL
+12 WILTIFADSL

-36 TGLFGYARSVFDVS
+36 TGLFGYARSVFDVT
-50 LIEVFLAYLLFIYV
+50 LMEVFLAYLLFIYV

-80 RRLKGVIKGVLQAVV
+80 RRLKGVIKGILQVVV

-146 VLVYGAGKVGRA
+146 VLVYGAGKVGKA
-158 FVSAV
+158 FVKAV
-163 DKLISAPLNIVG
+163 EKLSNAPLNIVG
-175 FVDDRV
+175 FVDDRIQ
-181 PAGEFSGNPIPIL
+181 PGEMLGNPRPIF
-194 GGLEDVESIIHQYEI
+194 GGLDEVETIINQYSI

-216 REPKPEI
+216 REPSTTI
-223 NFSLKDITD
+223 NLALKEITD

-245 LFEKN
+245 LFENN
-250 PYKLQDIAGL
+250 PYKLKDIAGL
-260 PLLSTTRQIIDSTP
+260 PLLSTTRSMIDPKP
-274 FYDLFKRVFDFFTA
+274 FYDLFKRIFDFSTS
-288 LVGFIIALPLW
+288 LVGSILVSPLW
-299 IVISVCIKLDD
+299 VIISIGIRLNDS
-310 WGPVLF
+310 GPVLF
-316 KQSRIGLNGKPFNIY
+316 KQTRIGLNGNPFNIY
-331 KFRTMKPDTEKYA
+331 KFRTMKVDSDQYA
-344 HCPTDRNDIRLTTI
+344 HCPTDSNDPRVTKI
-358 GRLLRKLSLDEIP
+358 GRWLRKLSLDEIP
-371 QLINVLKGEM
+371 QLINVLRGEM
-381 SLVGPRPEMPFIVD
+381 SLVGPRPEMAFIVD
-395 TYELYER
+395 SYEDYEQ

-441 SLDVLILILTI
+441 SLDILILILTI
-452 VFVFRS
+452 LFVFRS